1 MSWYSVGLWTDWGLK
16 FADEAIDAKQ
26 PFFLYIAQCAPHF
39 PLMAPQK
46 TIDKYRGKYKEGWD
60 KLREARH
67 KRQIEMGLVD
77 SAWPLESAAGRSPGV
92 G

>member
-1 MSWYSVGLWTDWGLK
+1 MK

-46 TIDKYRGKYKEGWD
+46 ID
-60 KLREARH
+60 
-67 KRQIEMGLVD
+67 RQVSRQVQG
-77 SAWPLESAAGRSPGV
+77 GV
-92 G
+92 GQAARGAARAAD